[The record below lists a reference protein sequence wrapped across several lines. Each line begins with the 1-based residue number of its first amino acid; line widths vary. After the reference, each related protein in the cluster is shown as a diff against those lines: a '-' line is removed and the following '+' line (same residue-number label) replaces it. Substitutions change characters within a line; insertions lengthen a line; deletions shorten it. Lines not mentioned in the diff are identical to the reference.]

1 MIWRSFFY
9 FQTAN
14 ATITR
19 PLCID
24 NDNNS
29 NAIERMWTATCVVW
43 STQRA
48 VSFDGSNVD
57 FGNPLYN
64 TTNDD
69 KIDTTPAYD
78 DGDKKYMPGIGE
90 LASQTYIKGN
100 VDNLSTDA

>member
-1 MIWRSFFY
+1 
-9 FQTAN
+9 
-14 ATITR
+14 
-19 PLCID
+19 
-24 NDNNS
+24 
-29 NAIERMWTATCVVW
+29 
-43 STQRA
+43 
-48 VSFDGSNVD
+48 VD